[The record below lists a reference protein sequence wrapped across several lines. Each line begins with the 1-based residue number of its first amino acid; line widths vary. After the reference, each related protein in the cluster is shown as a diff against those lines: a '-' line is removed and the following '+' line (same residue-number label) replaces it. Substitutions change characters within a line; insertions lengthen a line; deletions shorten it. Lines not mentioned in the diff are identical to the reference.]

1 MNLTICNKFYTV
13 CDMDVF
19 ILLHVSGFLP

>member
-1 MNLTICNKFYTV
+1 
-13 CDMDVF
+13 MDVF